1 MDDRQFKEN
10 IDRIRRNE
18 KDGLKNIYE
27 EYNPMIYSTVFEILR
42 SREDA
47 EDITSEFFIR
57 LWDIA
62 PGYREGRGHRAW
74 MLTIARNMAI
84 DHIRKR
90 KREELMEEIPD
101 HGHPGEAFPEEA
113 ICSRTTLEQA
123 MDQLKAE
130 EREVVNLK
138 IMGQLTFKEIAALLK
153 KPQGTVSWCY
163 QTAIRKLKEVQL

>member
-123 MDQLKAE
+123 MDQL
-130 EREVVNLK
+130 
-138 IMGQLTFKEIAALLK
+138 TFKEIAALLK

>member
-1 MDDRQFKEN
+1 
-10 IDRIRRNE
+10 
-18 KDGLKNIYE
+18 
-27 EYNPMIYSTVFEILR
+27 MIYSTVFEILR